1 MTSEPFRPR
10 MPGAPSLSHRH
21 AQLRKIGMAA
31 GAVFVLAFLL
41 AMPNVASASVSHS
54 VSQGP
59 PFHGTVHNASTVQS
73 TGCGGSA
80 TLVVPPTFN
89 LTTGVGKEYGKSA
102 AHGCGPVG
110 FSDTGFTEATT
121 GLDTLPV
128 VAHAPAPRNWS
139 YSFRSNVS
147 WNLSATPMHATGGP
161 YAWASA
167 TVVWVGV
174 LYDLTNSSVA
184 ASFTD
189 TLLIL
194 PTNSTTTGNVS
205 GYASGIGGVSY
216 LNYPNLTVVGH
227 HYIFQFFVETFEW
240 TYAPSGTTTHASARL
255 NLATDGHQ
263 VKLLHWSLS

>member
-1 MTSEPFRPR
+1 V
-10 MPGAPSLSHRH
+10 
-21 AQLRKIGMAA
+21 AA
-31 GAVFVLAFLL
+31 GAVFLLAFLV
-41 AMPNVASASVSHS
+41 AMPNVATAAVSHS

-59 PFHGTVHNASTVQS
+59 PFHGTPLVASTVQS

-80 TLVVPPTFN
+80 SLVVTPTFN
-89 LTTGVGKEYGKSA
+89 LTTGVGREYGKSA
-102 AHGCGPVG
+102 AHGCGPPG

-128 VAHAPAPRNWS
+128 IAHAPAPRNWS
-139 YSFRSNVS
+139 YTFQSNVS
-147 WNLSATPMHATGGP
+147 WNLSATPINPSGGP

-167 TVVWVGV
+167 SVVWVGV
-174 LYDLTNSSVA
+174 LYDLTNRSVV
-184 ASFTD
+184 ASLTD

-205 GYASGIGGVSY
+205 GYAAGTGGSS
-216 LNYPNLTVVGH
+216 LSNFANLTVVGH
-227 HYIFQFFVETFEW
+227 HYIFQFYVETFEW

-255 NLATDGHQ
+255 NLATVGHQ